1 VTPRFLPSGSD
12 GSERRQVVVHPP
24 RGRCLGLAAIPE
36 DLARR
41 GYCAHLSAGCRG
53 SGPSVALHRSES
65 RGGSGARRGGW
76 ARAEAQRQQSEFDRV
91 VKERD
96 QSRGRAAEAES
107 RAETLAADLAVAQVT
122 ASEQRA
128 RAGGTPWP
136 SSVFVPACFLCLC
149 LRSFFWLFAELEF
162 ALDESAKALAE
173 ALARAAEQREAD
185 HAAMS
190 EAVSDVYRVLGS
202 SDVPSGSSPQSRLQV
217 LGDHVRSRLREALH
231 HGVKRAFAVLASHY
245 VVDLE
250 RVSEG
255 YCLPDKDE
263 AALAEVQRLD
273 AAAAGLSAVLA
284 TTFEAEILPP
294 APSSEAGMDFA
305 EGGDGA
311 EGAAPSQ
318 GDA

>member
-1 VTPRFLPSGSD
+1 LLCIDLRT
-12 GSERRQVVVHPP
+12 E
-24 RGRCLGLAAIPE
+24 AA
-36 DLARR
+36 A
-41 GYCAHLSAGCRG
+41 
-53 SGPSVALHRSES
+53 
-65 RGGSGARRGGW
+65 
-76 ARAEAQRQQSEFDRV
+76 ARAEAAVARAEARRQQSEFDRV

-107 RAETLAADLAVAQVT
+107 RAETLAADLVVAQVA

-136 SSVFVPACFLCLC
+136 SSVFVPACFLCSC

-173 ALARAAEQREAD
+173 ALAGEAKQREAD

-202 SDVPSGSSPQSRLQV
+202 GDVPSGSSPHSRLQV
-217 LGDHVRSRLREALH
+217 LGDHVCGRLREALH
-231 HGVKRAFAVLASHY
+231 HGVRRAFAVLASHY

-255 YCLPDKDE
+255 YCLPDEDE

-273 AAAAGLSAVLA
+273 ATAAGPSAVLA

-294 APSSEAGMDFA
+294 APSPEVVMDFA
-305 EGGDGA
+305 EGGDEA
-311 EGAAPSQ
+311 EVVLLSLLFCVSGFAC
-318 GDA
+318 